1 MEEKKK
7 IHQRASSSFSRKRRI
22 KYTRENLKTHRN
34 DFVDRF
40 LRRIRLG
47 DDLDA
52 SKLGSECKHDDDV
65 RERYILFVRDEGHV
79 APTKN
84 QKETRSLR
92 LKRDE
97 EISFF
102 VFVKKGIFG
111 DDRRRRTKRKRRHKK
126 KKQKIQNTS
135 HHPTVRN
142 TYKTH
147 NNTEI
152 QTSILFYRVARPT
165 F

>member
-22 KYTRENLKTHRN
+22 NYTRENLKTHRN

-52 SKLGSECKHDDDV
+52 SKLGSECKHDDV

-97 EISFF
+97 EISFSLF
-102 VFVKKGIFG
+102 T
-111 DDRRRRTKRKRRHKK
+111 TKRKEFLATTEEKK
-126 KKQKIQNTS
+126 DKEKKETQKEETKNPKHSIIQ
-135 HHPTVRN
+135 P
-142 TYKTH
+142 
-147 NNTEI
+147 
-152 QTSILFYRVARPT
+152 
-165 F
+165 

>member
-52 SKLGSECKHDDDV
+52 SKLGSECKHDDV

-97 EISFF
+97 EISFSLF
-102 VFVKKGIFG
+102 T
-111 DDRRRRTKRKRRHKK
+111 TKRKEFLATTEEKK
-126 KKQKIQNTS
+126 DKEKKETQKEETKNPKHSIIQ
-135 HHPTVRN
+135 P
-142 TYKTH
+142 
-147 NNTEI
+147 
-152 QTSILFYRVARPT
+152 
-165 F
+165 

>member
-22 KYTRENLKTHRN
+22 NYARENLKTHRN

-97 EISFF
+97 EISFSLF
-102 VFVKKGIFG
+102 T
-111 DDRRRRTKRKRRHKK
+111 TKRKEFLATTEEKK
-126 KKQKIQNTS
+126 DKEKKETQKEETKNPKHSIIQ
-135 HHPTVRN
+135 P
-142 TYKTH
+142 
-147 NNTEI
+147 
-152 QTSILFYRVARPT
+152 
-165 F
+165 

>member
-22 KYTRENLKTHRN
+22 NYARENLKTHRN

-52 SKLGSECKHDDDV
+52 SKLGSECKHDDV

-97 EISFF
+97 EISFSLF
-102 VFVKKGIFG
+102 T
-111 DDRRRRTKRKRRHKK
+111 TKRKEFLATTEEKK
-126 KKQKIQNTS
+126 DKEKKETQKEETKNPKHSIIQ
-135 HHPTVRN
+135 P
-142 TYKTH
+142 
-147 NNTEI
+147 
-152 QTSILFYRVARPT
+152 
-165 F
+165 

>member
-1 MEEKKK
+1 MIRRENGRRKKENSSESVVIFLAKEEDKL
-7 IHQRASSSFSRKRRI
+7 F
-22 KYTRENLKTHRN
+22 TRENLKTHRN
-34 DFVDRF
+34 NFVDRF

-97 EISFF
+97 EISFSLF
-102 VFVKKGIFG
+102 TTKRKEFLATTEEKKG
-111 DDRRRRTKRKRRHKK
+111 TKRKRRHKK

-135 HHPTVRN
+135 SSN
-142 TYKTH
+142 C
-147 NNTEI
+147 
-152 QTSILFYRVARPT
+152 
-165 F
+165 

>member
-22 KYTRENLKTHRN
+22 NYARENLKTHRN

-52 SKLGSECKHDDDV
+52 SKLGSECKHDDV

-97 EISFF
+97 EISFSF
-102 VFVKKGIFG
+102 NTRKEFLATTEAEGQREKG
-111 DDRRRRTKRKRRHKK
+111 DTKRRNKK
-126 KKQKIQNTS
+126 SKTQ

-147 NNTEI
+147 NDTEI
-152 QTSILFYRVARPT
+152 QTILFYRVARPT

>member
-1 MEEKKK
+1 MTSRNHLIAHIHHPTERWSIGRMEEKKK

-97 EISFF
+97 EISFSLF
-102 VFVKKGIFG
+102 TTKRKEFLATTEEKKG
-111 DDRRRRTKRKRRHKK
+111 TKRKRRHKK
-126 KKQKIQNTS
+126 KKQKIQNTAS
-135 HHPTVRN
+135 SN
-142 TYKTH
+142 C
-147 NNTEI
+147 
-152 QTSILFYRVARPT
+152 
-165 F
+165 